1 MNTLLELKME
11 KSDLSDRDKFE
22 IRQFFN
28 IVDNQ
33 KKQNILKNFDQMV
46 FNINKIK
53 AEIIEEQEILL
64 WKAISN
70 MERAIKRARS
80 SWIRKSS
87 KENIQK
93 LKITI

>member
-28 IVDNQ
+28 IVDNP